1 VNRSHFVDSKDIEGG
16 IAGGLA
22 HSKRSDTTKPSG
34 RIALAVK
41 TAAVISENLK
51 RSIGIGYKDVV
62 VAIGVDVALHKLA
75 DGSGEAFQWIFDDAK
90 RAIATV

>member
-16 IAGGLA
+16 IPSGLA

-41 TAAVISENLK
+41 TAAVIAEYLK
-51 RSIGIGYKDVV
+51 GTIGIGYKDVI
-62 VAIGVDVALHKLA
+62 VAIGIDIALHKLA
-75 DGSGEAFQWIFDDAK
+75 DGSSEAFQGILDDAK